1 MVKMAMRHFD
11 SKHLPYSCRQ
21 WFALVADIE
30 SYPAFLPGWSS
41 ARILQSDKSQL
52 QVEQHLRLG
61 PLDLH
66 FHSTARLENCTR
78 ILITSSDGPF
88 RNMSIDWR
96 FAPLPEN
103 HCEVSVEIILTLQA
117 GLLKRPLEQAL
128 GHSSGQLL
136 RLFEQ
141 RARALYSGL

>member
-1 MVKMAMRHFD
+1 MVTPAMQHSD

-21 WFALVADIE
+21 MFALVADIE

-41 ARILQSDKSQL
+41 ARILLSDGSQL

-61 PLDLH
+61 PLDLR
-66 FHSTARLENCTR
+66 FHSSARLEECTR
-78 ILITSSDGPF
+78 ILITSNDEPF
-88 RNMSIDWR
+88 RHMSIDWH

-103 HCEVSVEIILTLQA
+103 HCAVSVEITLA
-117 GLLKRPLEQAL
+117 LETGLLRHPLEQAL

-141 RARALYSGL
+141 RARTLYSGL